1 MSSDGL
7 FRVYSEEKLAK
18 EIHELRSD
26 DMSDLVEISR
36 KITDESC
43 MDFNCRDNISLVIV
57 DLKKQYEDNLAHNK
71 NTNMED

>member
-7 FRVYSEEKLAK
+7 FKVYSEEKLAK
-18 EIHELRSD
+18 EIHEMRSD
-26 DMSDLVEISR
+26 EMNDLVEMSR

-57 DLKKQYEDNLAHNK
+57 DLKKQYEDNLEHKRN
-71 NTNMED
+71 NQM